1 MRNKALITG
10 ATGYLGS
17 HLAKRLVQDNW
28 EVHIVTRAASLVP
41 EYIGFSKI
49 ANHVHDGTTV
59 GMVSCVSAAKP
70 DVVFHLASMV
80 QAQHEPKDI
89 ETMLHS
95 NVLFATQLTEAM
107 HANGITNLVNTGTF
121 WQHFDDK
128 NYNPVCLYAATKQA
142 FESILEYYVQVCDL
156 RVVTLLLFDNYG
168 PDDQRLKLFNLLN
181 RASSNGKSLDMSP
194 GDQLIDL
201 VYIDDVVEAYV
212 IAARLLL
219 TGKVKLHERY
229 KVSSG
234 VPIRL
239 RDLVQL
245 YSELSP
251 QPVLANWGARAHRP
265 REVMVPWSK
274 GIPLPDWKPTVSLSD
289 GIRAVIR
296 SIQK

>member
-1 MRNKALITG
+1 MLNRALVTG

-17 HLAKRLVQDNW
+17 NLVKRLVRDGW
-28 EVHIVTRAASLVP
+28 DVHIVTRTASTMP
-41 EYIGFSKI
+41 DFSEFTYTT
-49 ANHVHDGTTV
+49 NHVHDGTTL
-59 GMVSCVSAAKP
+59 GMVQCLAKTKP
-70 DVVFHLASMV
+70 NVVFHLASMV
-80 QAQHEPKDI
+80 QAKHDPKDI
-89 ETMLHS
+89 ESMLQS
-95 NVLFATQLTEAM
+95 NVLFATQLAESM
-107 HANGITNLVNTGTF
+107 RINGVTNLVNTGTF

-251 QPVLANWGARAHRP
+251 QPVLVNWGARAHRP
-265 REVMVPWSK
+265 REVMEPWSK
-274 GIPLPDWKPTVSLSD
+274 GIPLPDWKPTVSLRD
-289 GIRAVIR
+289 GIKAVIR